1 MVQDL
6 SGLTEAEVEE
16 RRQRGLDNREVE
28 APSKSVRQIVASNVL
43 TYFNL
48 VFLIIAILLILV
60 GSYRDLTFLPII
72 IANTLIGIIQE
83 VRAKQ
88 VLDNLKVMN
97 MPRVRTLRDG
107 EEREIGIYELVKDDL
122 VRLGAGNQIPAD
134 AVVVEGRVMVNEALL
149 TGGRRDSEEGWRGT
163 IVGDVCGVRR
173 VFGATRAGRGGVV
186 CLKVD
191 SGSEGDEAWRAVRD
205 YSVVE

>member
-122 VRLGAGNQIPAD
+122 VHLGAGNQIPAD

-149 TGGRRDSEEGWRGT
+149 TGEAEEIQKKAGEELLSGT
-163 IVGDVCGVRR
+163 
-173 VFGATRAGRGGVV
+173 FVV
-186 CLKVD
+186 
-191 SGSEGDEAWRAVRD
+191 SGTS
-205 YSVVE
+205 

>member
-1 MVQDL
+1 MTTDLLCYTEGMVQDL

-88 VLDNLKVMN
+88 V
-97 MPRVRTLRDG
+97 
-107 EEREIGIYELVKDDL
+107 
-122 VRLGAGNQIPAD
+122 
-134 AVVVEGRVMVNEALL
+134 
-149 TGGRRDSEEGWRGT
+149 
-163 IVGDVCGVRR
+163 
-173 VFGATRAGRGGVV
+173 F
-186 CLKVD
+186 
-191 SGSEGDEAWRAVRD
+191 
-205 YSVVE
+205 